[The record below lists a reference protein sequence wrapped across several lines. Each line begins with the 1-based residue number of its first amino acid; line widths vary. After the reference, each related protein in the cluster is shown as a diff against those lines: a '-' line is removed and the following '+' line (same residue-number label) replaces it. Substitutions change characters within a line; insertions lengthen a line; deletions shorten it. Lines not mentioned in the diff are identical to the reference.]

1 MEFDGTVAP
10 VQPLGR
16 TARNALL
23 GLHVLFA
30 STWIGGVAALLLVSL
45 VGRAPR
51 GGDALALAREAMQWI
66 DWVIIIPSCLGSLGT
81 GFLFSWLTSW
91 GFFRHWWLVIKW
103 ALTTAMI
110 LFGIFFLGPWVDG
123 TAKMAAERGLVALGD
138 PAYTATALR
147 VLGFSVVQMALLVLM
162 LFLSTLKPLGKR
174 AG

>member
-1 MEFDGTVAP
+1 VEFDATVAP

-30 STWIGGVAALLLVSL
+30 STWIGGVAALILVSL
-45 VGRAPR
+45 VGRSPR
-51 GGDALALAREAMQWI
+51 GGDALALARDAMQWI
-66 DWVIIIPSCLGSLGT
+66 DWVIIIPSCLGSLAT
-81 GFLFSWLTSW
+81 GFLFSWLTNW

-123 TAKMAAERGLVALGD
+123 TAKLAAERGLVALGD
-138 PAYTATALR
+138 PGYTATALR
-147 VLGFSVVQMALLVLM
+147 VLGFSVLQIALLVLM
-162 LFLSTLKPLGKR
+162 LFLSTFKPFGKR
-174 AG
+174 